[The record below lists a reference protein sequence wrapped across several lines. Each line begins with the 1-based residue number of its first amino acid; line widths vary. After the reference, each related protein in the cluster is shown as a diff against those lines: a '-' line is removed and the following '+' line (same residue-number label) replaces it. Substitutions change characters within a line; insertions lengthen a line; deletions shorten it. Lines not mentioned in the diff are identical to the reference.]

1 MDPNPPANDPT
12 AADQATAAAT
22 INKQDR
28 TMAIVC
34 HLLGLVTTG
43 TVIAPLIVWLIMR
56 GSSPFVDFHGKQAVN
71 LNLTVLIC
79 YMMSFALYSI
89 FCLGP
94 VVAVATFVVHI
105 IFAIVASI
113 KSAQGVYYVIPAA
126 IPLVR

>member
-12 AADQATAAAT
+12 AADQATAEVT

-56 GSSPFVDFHGKQAVN
+56 GNSPFIDFHGKQAVN

-94 VVAVATFVVHI
+94 VVAVVTFVVHI
-105 IFAIVASI
+105 IFAIVASF